1 MTRELK
7 NKLNNKGFTLI
18 ETLVAIAVLMI
29 AVAGPLSIAHKA
41 LTGALYAKNQ
51 SIASFLAQDEM
62 ELIKN
67 IRDNYLVDNNTYPWW
82 SNVIAG
88 TNCNG
93 DNEDTSYNNI
103 CGLDIVGS
111 NISEG
116 SCNLRGNCLLWFS
129 FNRGY
134 VYEDSADSELE
145 ETIFTRYFFIE
156 RNGVADPVATVVVKW
171 DQGLV
176 PSEIRLQSVLVD
188 DKI

>member
-67 IRDNYLVDNNTYPWW
+67 IRDNYLVDNNTYLWW
-82 SNVIAG
+82 SEVIGG
-88 TNCNG
+88 TKCN
-93 DNEDTSYNNI
+93 NDTSDSTR
-103 CGLDIVGS
+103 CGADIFS
-111 NISEG
+111 NDIYS
-116 SCNLRGNCLLWFS
+116 SDCSTRGNCLLWFS

-134 VYEDSADSELE
+134 VYEDSADPKLE